1 MALNISLPQFCILD
15 WMLERSLLKSLSK
28 VLQGVVQSVLGFN
41 SGKYDM
47 TFVVQHMINPIIPI
61 EDIITKANSYM
72 KLGYGDYH
80 FMDARNYVPPNINL
94 DRFGKMWGVEDI
106 EKGIFPYEWL
116 NSIEK
121 LGYTE
126 LPPIETK
133 KQ

>member
-1 MALNISLPQFCILD
+1 
-15 WMLERSLLKSLSK
+15 
-28 VLQGVVQSVLGFN
+28 
-41 SGKYDM
+41 
-47 TFVVQHMINPIIPI
+47 
-61 EDIITKANSYM
+61 M